1 MKFFKLIPILLPFL
15 LLTASANAQY
25 GIAGGFDYNVD
36 VKRPGFFVR
45 GLYQIDSSWQAAIT
59 FNYFFENR
67 EGYTNFE
74 LAADAHY
81 RFFQNQRWQT
91 YLIGGLNLLNT
102 TVEATEGTQT
112 QKSKPGVNLG
122 LGAQLNLRGPVRPFA
137 EMKVSVGDGSL
148 FGLFVGVQ
156 YYFQKKEN
164 LPLDK

>member
-1 MKFFKLIPILLPFL
+1 MNLSKLIPILLPL
-15 LLTASANAQY
+15 MMLTASASAQY

-45 GLYQIDSSWQAAIT
+45 GLYQIDSTWQAAIT

-67 EGYTNFE
+67 VGYTNFE

-81 RFFQNQRWQT
+81 RLFQNQRWHT
-91 YLIGGLNLLNT
+91 YLIGGINLLNT
-102 TVEATEGTQT
+102 TEEAAEGARI
-112 QKSKPGVNLG
+112 QKNKPGVNLG
-122 LGAQLNLRGPVRPFA
+122 LGAQLNLRGPARPFA

-156 YYFQKKEN
+156 YYFQKKEK
-164 LPLDK
+164 PPIEK